1 MNAFVVKSVVAVQG
15 IKDTKHRV
23 VYEALRARADNL
35 LFLEE
40 DDIYFFTDVLKK
52 CISETNELMPG
63 PESYSVSAFWSA
75 FAKSPR
81 VFLINIV
88 PAKKE
93 NALSPLITISI
104 IEILKCF
111 NRKIKEAAV

>member
-1 MNAFVVKSVVAVQG
+1 MNAFFVKSVVAIQG

-23 VYEALRARADNL
+23 VYEALRAKADNL

-52 CISETNELMPG
+52 CISKTNELMPC
-63 PESYSVSAFWSA
+63 PELYSVTANWST

-81 VFLINIV
+81 VFLINIM
-88 PAKKE
+88 PEEK
-93 NALSPLITISI
+93 NNPSCPLITISI

-111 NRKIKEAAV
+111 SRKIKEATV

>member
-1 MNAFVVKSVVAVQG
+1 MNAFVVKSVVSPQG
-15 IKDTKHRV
+15 IKDAKHRV
-23 VYEALRARADNL
+23 VYEALRVNVDNL

-40 DDIYFFTDVLKK
+40 NDIYPFTDGLKK
-52 CISETNELMPG
+52 AISDVNELMPG

-75 FAKSPR
+75 FATSPR

-111 NRKIKEAAV
+111 NRNVKEAAV

>member
-1 MNAFVVKSVVAVQG
+1 MNAFIVKSIVSTQG
-15 IKDTKHRV
+15 IKDTKHGA
-23 VYEALRARADNL
+23 VYEALRAKADNL

-81 VFLINIV
+81 VFLINIM
-88 PAKKE
+88 PEEK
-93 NALSPLITISI
+93 NNPSCPLITISI